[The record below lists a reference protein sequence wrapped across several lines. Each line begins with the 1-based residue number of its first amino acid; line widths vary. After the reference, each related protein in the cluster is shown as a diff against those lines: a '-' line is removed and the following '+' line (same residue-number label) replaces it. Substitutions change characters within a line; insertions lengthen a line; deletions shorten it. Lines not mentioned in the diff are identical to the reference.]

1 MRKPATKA
9 PPKAATPDA
18 MLAKMQPAA
27 TLAKIKNVFF
37 SGTQLYRR
45 RDLPT
50 VMPYLGRTAINDL
63 IRKGL
68 FPEPIKLPNGIAVW
82 ADFQLQQF
90 IVEAALKSEAEARKG
105 KVVRA

>member
-1 MRKPATKA
+1 VKKPATKA
-9 PPKAATPDA
+9 PKAVTPEV
-18 MLAKMQPAA
+18 MLSKMKPEA
-27 TLAKIKNVFF
+27 TLAKIKNVYF

-50 VMPYLGRTAINDL
+50 VMPYLGRTAINEL

-68 FPEPIKLPNGIAVW
+68 FPEPITLPNGIKVW
-82 ADFQLQQF
+82 GDFQLQQF

-105 KVVRA
+105 TVVRS